1 MDEQVVFTTNTSGTI
16 SSVHSFEQVN
26 LRQCSTQSR
35 NSCVQVGSKYLFVA
49 QAQKALINVYNMSGS
64 FKRESVEQRL
74 PLPEVLKCLEVV
86 QNTGVQYD
94 SIHGVNHNLPEFNL
108 PYLLLGST
116 ESGKLYIW
124 ELNSGILLNVKPMAH
139 YQSITKIK
147 SILNGKYIITSGNDS
162 RVIIWQ
168 TVDLVSASNDEPKPV
183 CILHDHTLPVT
194 DFQVSSS
201 QGKFLS
207 CAGTKL
213 FTVSQDATL
222 RCYDLS
228 LIGSKKKQKKQEE
241 NGNEVSIGKAPR
253 LLATFTLPYAIKS
266 ISLDPADRA
275 CYIGTADGCFALNLF
290 YKLKG
295 NTIVNLLQS
304 TGMSTVHKSKVFSLV
319 QRSLINGG
327 ENQDLD
333 SLYSI
338 GQLACDKLLDSN
350 VSCLEI
356 SMDGTLLMI
365 GDTEGKVSIAEIYSK
380 QIIRTIQ
387 TLTTSQASVGEV
399 TNILV
404 NPYRTESG
412 DQLFEGATTGKN
424 TSSSNGHNS
433 LKIPN
438 LQRAIFDKENKSLS
452 HDIWFQIGEPETEA
466 DPSLALPLND
476 FNGYLEHIKSQESM
490 FAHIGR
496 ISSDVKVV
504 GTETDAVSSFDDQT
518 AKDEEITELKANIE
532 ALTHAYKE
540 LRGMHE
546 KLYEEHQNV
555 LDKQ

>member
-1 MDEQVVFTTNTSGTI
+1 MDEQVIFTTNTSGTI

-26 LRQCSTQSR
+26 LRQCSTQAR
-35 NSCVQVGSKYLFVA
+35 NSCVRVSNKYLFIA
-49 QAQKALINVYNMSGS
+49 QAQKALINVYNLAGS

-94 SIHGVNHNLPEFNL
+94 RIESVSHNLPEFNL

-124 ELNSGILLNVKPMAH
+124 ELNSGALLNVKPMAH

-168 TVDLVSASNDEPKPV
+168 TVDLVSASNDDPKPI

-207 CAGTKL
+207 CTDTKL
-213 FTVSQDATL
+213 FTASQDATI

-228 LIGSKKKQKKQEE
+228 LIGSKKKQEE
-241 NGNEVSIGKAPR
+241 RNGDEVGIGKEPA
-253 LLATFTLPYAIKS
+253 LLATFTTPYAIKS
-266 ISLDPADRA
+266 ITLDPADRA
-275 CYIGTADGCFALNLF
+275 CYIGTADACFSLNLF

-295 NTIVNLLQS
+295 NVVVNLLQS
-304 TGMSTVHKSKVFSLV
+304 TGMNTIQKSKVFSLV
-319 QRSLINGG
+319 PRSLVTGG
-327 ENQDLD
+327 ENQDSD
-333 SLYSI
+333 VLYSM
-338 GQLACDKLLDSN
+338 GQLICDKILNSN

-356 SMDGTLLMI
+356 SMDGTLLLI

-387 TLTTSQASVGEV
+387 TLTTSQTSVGEV
-399 TNILV
+399 TNLLV
-404 NPYRTESG
+404 SPNRIEN
-412 DQLFEGATTGKN
+412 DNQLFEGESKGKHTN
-424 TSSSNGHNS
+424 SNNDHNS
-433 LKIPN
+433 VKIPN
-438 LQRAIFDKENKSLS
+438 LQRVIFDTKNKSNL
-452 HDIWFQIGEPETEA
+452 HDIWYQIGEPETET
-466 DPSLALPLND
+466 DPNLLLPLND
-476 FNGYLEHIKSQESM
+476 FNAYLERIKSQESM
-490 FAHIGR
+490 FTHIGK

-504 GTETDAVSSFDDQT
+504 DDEINASLSLDQT
-518 AKDEEITELKANIE
+518 DKDKEVVELKANIE

-540 LRGMHE
+540 LRSMHE
-546 KLYEEHQNV
+546 TLYEEHQQI
-555 LDKQ
+555 LGKQ

>member
-1 MDEQVVFTTNTSGTI
+1 MDEQVIFTTNTSGTI
-16 SSVHSFEQVN
+16 ASVHSFEQIN

-35 NSCVQVGSKYLFVA
+35 NNCVQVGSKYLFIA
-49 QAQKALINVYNMSGS
+49 QAQKALINVYNLSGS

-74 PLPEVLKCLEVV
+74 PLPEILKCLEVV
-86 QNTGVQYD
+86 ENNGVQYD
-94 SIHGVNHNLPEFNL
+94 RIQGVNHNLPDFNL

-168 TVDLVSASNDEPKPV
+168 TVDLVSASNDDPKPL

-207 CAGTKL
+207 CTDTKL
-213 FTVSQDATL
+213 FTVSQDATI

-228 LIGSKKKQKKQEE
+228 LIGSKKKQKANE
-241 NGNEVSIGKAPR
+241 NDVSIGKTPV
-253 LLATFTLPYAIKS
+253 LLATFTTPYSIKS
-266 ISLDPADRA
+266 IVLDPADRA
-275 CYIGTADGCFALNLF
+275 CYIGTAEGCFSLNLF

-295 NTIVNLLQS
+295 NAIVNLLQS
-304 TGMSTVHKSKVFSLV
+304 AGVNTVQKGRVFSLV
-319 QRSLINGG
+319 QRNSLTGG
-327 ENQDLD
+327 ENEDLD
-333 SLYSI
+333 ALYAM
-338 GQLACDKLLDSN
+338 GQLVCENVLNSN
-350 VSCLEI
+350 VSCLQI
-356 SMDGTLLMI
+356 SMDGTLLLI

-387 TLTTSQASVGEV
+387 TLTTSQDSVGEV
-399 TNILV
+399 TNLLT
-404 NPYRTESG
+404 NPYRLERG
-412 DQLFEGATTGKN
+412 NLLFEGESKGKQPSN
-424 TSSSNGHNS
+424 NNGHNFM
-433 LKIPN
+433 KIPN
-438 LQRAIFDKENKSLS
+438 LQRVIFDGKNKGHL
-452 HDIWFQIGEPETEA
+452 HDIWYQIGEPEAET
-466 DPSLALPLND
+466 DPNLALPLND
-476 FNGYLEHIKSQESM
+476 FNAYLEQVKTQESI
-490 FAHIGR
+490 FSHIGKV
-496 ISSDVKVV
+496 SSDVKVIDNKI
-504 GTETDAVSSFDDQT
+504 DATSSLDSNA
-518 AKDEEITELKANIE
+518 AKDEEITELKTNIE

-540 LRGMHE
+540 LRDMHE
-546 KLYEEHQNV
+546 KLYEEHQQM